1 MLKRYARVETSFYEA
16 SRDSLCLE
24 VTKELS
30 ETQQMVE
37 ADGKDSS
44 SEEPTFSKKSSASE
58 KCRTLQSKLVVL
70 CKKSRRGQ

>member
-44 SEEPTFSKKSSASE
+44 SEEPTFSKKSFN
-58 KCRTLQSKLVVL
+58 
-70 CKKSRRGQ
+70 